1 MSRVLTL
8 TLILYLPLA
17 LAAALEFAS
26 GISPDRIGSPTFI
39 TIFLAWVANGSVC
52 FVAAL
57 AVAGRA
63 LKGLYS
69 GREAWLRGLQSATGI
84 ILGVLPF
91 LIFDE
96 LARKLWMFVSN

>member
-1 MSRVLTL
+1 MHRALNL

-17 LAAALEFAS
+17 LAAAVEFAA
-26 GISPDRIGSPTFI
+26 GLSPERIGTHAFI
-39 TIFLAWVANGSVC
+39 AIFLAWVANGSVC
-52 FVAAL
+52 FVAAI

-63 LKGLYS
+63 IKGRYT
-69 GREAWLRGLQSATGI
+69 GREAWLRGLQAAAGI

-96 LARKLWMFVSN
+96 LARKLWMFVST